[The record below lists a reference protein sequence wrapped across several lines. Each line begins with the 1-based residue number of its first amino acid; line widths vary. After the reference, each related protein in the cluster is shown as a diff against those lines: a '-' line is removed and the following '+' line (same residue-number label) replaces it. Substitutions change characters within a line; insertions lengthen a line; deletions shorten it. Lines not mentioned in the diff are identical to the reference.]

1 MASRAT
7 RAQSAASGDVSWC
20 PRPQVQRAEGALD
33 AALEAGGSGE
43 QFLRSVVREGPK
55 GQPELIAEGYAYPV
69 AMSHKVGEP
78 VQTWTERR
86 WVVRSVRQAHAAALR
101 ARVAKARAQSAAL
114 TQRGRGTKRFETV
127 SAFRQAVVAMG
138 QRSGVAHF
146 CWLRLSPHVTSRA
159 RLPGAASSGRTRP
172 PCPRRGV
179 CGCRRVGGSSAP
191 VGMARGGNPST
202 GGVVVTCTSGAGL
215 S

>member
-1 MASRAT
+1 M
-7 RAQSAASGDVSWC
+7 
-20 PRPQVQRAEGALD
+20 D

-55 GQPELIAEGYAYPV
+55 GHPAVIAEGYAYPV
-69 AMSHKVGEP
+69 AMRHKVGEP
-78 VQTWTERR
+78 VQSWTERR

-114 TQRGRGTKRFETV
+114 TQRGRGTKRCETV

-146 CWLRLSPHVTSRA
+146 CWLRLSPHVTSRHVRAYRGQPVRVEHA
-159 RLPGAASSGRTRP
+159 RHVPVEVCVDAAALEAAVRRLGWRVEGTHPPGESWSRAQAVLASR
-172 PCPRRGV
+172 
-179 CGCRRVGGSSAP
+179 SA
-191 VGMARGGNPST
+191 
-202 GGVVVTCTSGAGL
+202 
-215 S
+215 